1 MSDFDVCIIGSG
13 AGGGPV
19 ALTLAEAG
27 YSVVVLEK
35 GPWLKENDFYKDE
48 IACCRRNTYSRNLRE
63 EFHVVEEHDRKRGW
77 VAKPTYDSSW
87 DFWNGNMVGGS
98 SNLMSG
104 FFHRLK
110 PKDFRLL
117 SEFGAI
123 EDANIADWPI
133 NYEDLEPYY
142 AKVEQEVGISG
153 RVVDHPNLEPRST
166 SDYPYPPT
174 AEHPVANWFD
184 EACIRE
190 GLHSIPVARAIL
202 SRPANGRSS
211 CQYSGYC
218 GSYGCSTGAK
228 GSSRAALL
236 NRAVASGNCEIRP
249 KSHVYHLK
257 SDRSG
262 KVVSA
267 NYYDESGTAAT
278 VSASLFV
285 VACQAVETSRLLL
298 LSQGPRHPD
307 GLANNSGQVGK
318 NLLFAAGGAGTGT
331 FLYDK
336 LDPEMANQLRIRGPF
351 VNRALQDWYYID
363 NDDMGRMKGGT
374 IEFLFRH
381 PNPIGRANRLKWD
394 GDSLLWGHPLK
405 NKIQSHFRDAAYL
418 RFETFADWLPND
430 NCNVTLDANSKDKWN
445 TPVARIKI
453 GNHPHDLKVGRYLA
467 RKGYKMLKDL
477 GADTASWGVSGKP
490 PVNLM
495 AGGCRFGTDPDKS
508 VLDSN
513 CRAHDV
519 ENLYV
524 TDGSFMPTG
533 GSVPYTWTIYAN
545 AFRIAD
551 KILAEL
557 GGVAQS
563 DNSGLADDLPLR
575 RIV

>member
-1 MSDFDVCIIGSG
+1 MSEYDVCVVGSG
-13 AGGGPV
+13 AGGGPI
-19 ALTLAEAG
+19 AMTLAEAG
-27 YSVVVLEK
+27 YSVLVLEK
-35 GPWLKENDFYKDE
+35 GPWLTENDFYKDE
-48 IACCRRNTYSRNLRE
+48 IACCRRNTYSRNLKE
-63 EFHVVEEHDRKRGW
+63 EFHVVEEYKDKKGW
-77 VAKPTYDSSW
+77 VASPTYNASY

-110 PKDFRLL
+110 PKDLRLL

-123 EDANIADWPI
+123 DGANIADWPI
-133 NYEDLEPYY
+133 SYDDLEPYY
-142 AKVEQEVGISG
+142 TKVEREVGISG

-166 SDYPYPPT
+166 EDYPYQPT

-184 EACIRE
+184 DTCQRE

-202 SRPANGRSS
+202 SKPANGRSS

-218 GSYGCSTGAK
+218 GSYGCSSGAK

-249 KSHVYHLK
+249 NSHVYHLE
-257 SDRSG
+257 SDTSG

-267 NYYDESGTAAT
+267 NYYDETDSAA
-278 VSASLFV
+278 VVHAKLFV

-298 LSQGPRHPD
+298 LSRGLRHPN
-307 GLANNSGQVGK
+307 GLANNRGQVGK

-331 FLYDK
+331 FLYDN
-336 LDPEMANQLRIRGPF
+336 LDDQKAAQLKIRGPF

-363 NDDMGRMKGGT
+363 DAEMGRMKGGT

-394 GDSLLWGHPLK
+394 GDSLLWGAPLK
-405 NKIQSHFRDAAYL
+405 EKIKSHFTDAAYL

-430 NCNVTLDANSKDKWN
+430 NCNVSLDAELKDKWN
-445 TPVARIKI
+445 TPAARIKI
-453 GNHPHDLKVGRYLA
+453 GNHPHDVKVGRYLA

-495 AGGCRFGTDPDKS
+495 AGGCRFGTDPEKS
-508 VLDSN
+508 VLDPD

-519 ENLYV
+519 DNLYV

-545 AFRIAD
+545 AFRVAD
-551 KILAEL
+551 KIVSEL
-557 GGVAQS
+557 GGI
-563 DNSGLADDLPLR
+563 R
-575 RIV
+575 